1 MTHRGIALA
10 ADLLLPPEA
19 VTETFAILANRG
31 SGKSVTAQR
40 LVEQL
45 HHVGLPVVVVDVK
58 GDWWGIRS
66 SADGAGPGLPFV
78 IFGGDHGDVPLEP
91 TAGEL
96 LADLIVDDRIP
107 AVLDLSLMTKTK
119 ARTFATAFAERLYER
134 NRDALHVV
142 IEEAD
147 VLIPQRA
154 TAETARLL
162 GAMEDIAKRGR
173 SRGIGL
179 TVVSQRPQEVAKSVL
194 ELMETVI
201 LLRMTGPRSIKAA
214 SDWISVNATD
224 DGTASREV
232 ISSLPGLQTGEAWV
246 WSPAFLRL
254 LQRVRIT
261 MSDTFDSHATPA
273 PGHTRTV
280 PKNRADI
287 DLEALGAEIAATVE
301 RARDTDPR
309 RLRARLEELQNE
321 SSAAQRR
328 AEESASEV
336 TVLRGQ
342 LEDRDAEIAALR
354 SRIEQYESRPPAV
367 PAEVLESLGAAVR
380 LIDGAVAVLSES
392 ETAPTPTA
400 RTDLAPPIADRKPT
414 RARAAKDVMASPA
427 VHTSQRP
434 AAVSPTVPEGGFRK
448 GAQRMI
454 ESLGR
459 MAPLHLSKAQWGTV
473 AKIKHTSGTFSTYLG
488 ELRRA
493 GLIDEDAAGF
503 TLTEAGFA
511 YLGGRPAPITAAELQ
526 QHYLSIL
533 RSGAARMLRAVMDA
547 YPEGLTRDQIGAAA
561 GVTAT
566 SGTFSTYLGELR
578 RNGLIEQRGA
588 RFVATAILMHGASAT
603 GHSAR

>member
-1 MTHRGIALA
+1 MTRRGIALA
-10 ADLLLPPEA
+10 SDLTLPLEA

-45 HHVGLPVVVVDVK
+45 HHAGLPVVVLDVK

-78 IFGGDHGDVPLEP
+78 IFGGDHADVPLEA

-107 AVLDLSLMTKTK
+107 AVLDLSLMSKAK
-119 ARTFATAFAERLYER
+119 ARTFATVFAERLYER

-162 GAMEDIAKRGR
+162 GAMEDLAKRGR
-173 SRGIGL
+173 SRGLGL

-214 SDWISVNATD
+214 ADWISVNATD
-224 DGTASREV
+224 DGAEARTV
-232 ISSLPGLQTGEAWV
+232 ITSLPGLQTGEAWV

-273 PGHTRTV
+273 PGHTRAV
-280 PKNRADI
+280 PKTRADI

-301 RARDTDPR
+301 RAKETDPR
-309 RLRARLEELQNE
+309 RLRAQLAELRSE
-321 SSAAQRR
+321 LSAAQRQAQQR
-328 AEESASEV
+328 A
-336 TVLRGQ
+336 GQ
-342 LEDRDAEIAALR
+342 AEQLAAQLVDRDAEIAALR
-354 SRIEQYESRPPAV
+354 RRVEQAESRPVVV
-367 PAEVLESLGAAVR
+367 PAEVLDSLSAAARVV
-380 LIDGAVAVLSES
+380 DEAVAALSPIEDRAPDVEPVPATRPAS
-392 ETAPTPTA
+392 E
-400 RTDLAPPIADRKPT
+400 
-414 RARAAKDVMASPA
+414 
-427 VHTSQRP
+427 QP
-434 AAVSPTVPEGGFRK
+434 AAVAEPAPVAAPPVRTRSPRPAEEASTVPAGGFRK
-448 GAQRMI
+448 GARRML

-459 MAPLHLSKAQWGTV
+459 MAPLHLTRAQWGTV
-473 AKIKHTSGTFSTYLG
+473 AKMTPTSGTFSTYLG

-493 GLIDEDAAGF
+493 GLIEEDAAGF
-503 TLTEAGFA
+503 TLTDAGFD
-511 YLGGRPAPITAAELQ
+511 YLGGRPAPMTAAELQ

-533 RSGAARMLRAVMDA
+533 RAGAARMLTAVMQA
-547 YPEGLTRDQIGAAA
+547 YPSGLTREEISAAA
-561 GVTAT
+561 GVTAS

-588 RFVATAILMHGASAT
+588 QFVAREILMHGASAAPRS
-603 GHSAR
+603 GR

>member
-1 MTHRGIALA
+1 MTRRGIALA
-10 ADLLLPPEA
+10 SDLTLPLEA

-45 HHVGLPVVVVDVK
+45 HHAGLPVVVLDVK

-78 IFGGDHGDVPLEP
+78 IFGGDHADVPLEA

-107 AVLDLSLMTKTK
+107 AVLDLSLMSKAK
-119 ARTFATAFAERLYER
+119 ARTFATVFAERLYER

-162 GAMEDIAKRGR
+162 GAMEDLAKRGR
-173 SRGIGL
+173 SRGLGL

-214 SDWISVNATD
+214 ADWISVNATD
-224 DGTASREV
+224 DGAEARTV
-232 ISSLPGLQTGEAWV
+232 ITSLPGLQTGEAWV

-254 LQRVRIT
+254 LRRVRIT

-273 PGHTRTV
+273 PGHTRAV
-280 PKNRADI
+280 PKTRADI

-301 RARDTDPR
+301 RAKDADPR
-309 RLRARLEELQNE
+309 RLRAALAELRSE
-321 SSAAQRR
+321 LSAAQRQTQQCAGQ
-328 AEESASEV
+328 AE
-336 TVLRGQ
+336 Q
-342 LEDRDAEIAALR
+342 LAAQLVDRDAEIAALR
-354 SRIEQYESRPPAV
+354 RRVEQAESRPVVV
-367 PAEVLESLGAAVR
+367 PAEVLDSLSAAARVV
-380 LIDGAVAVLSES
+380 DEAVAALSPTTGRPPDVEPVP
-392 ETAPTPTA
+392 APRPASGQPTA
-400 RTDLAPPIADRKPT
+400 VAEPAPVAAPPVRT
-414 RARAAKDVMASPA
+414 RSP
-427 VHTSQRP
+427 RP
-434 AAVSPTVPEGGFRK
+434 AAEASAVPAGGFRK
-448 GAQRMI
+448 GAQRML

-459 MAPLHLSKAQWGTV
+459 MAPLHLTRAQWGTV
-473 AKIKHTSGTFSTYLG
+473 AKIKSTSGTFSTYLG

-493 GLIDEDAAGF
+493 GLIEEDAAGF
-503 TLTEAGFA
+503 TLTDAGFD
-511 YLGGRPAPITAAELQ
+511 YLGGRPAPMTAAELQ
-526 QHYLSIL
+526 QYYLSML
-533 RSGAARMLRAVMDA
+533 RAGAARMLTAVMQA
-547 YPEGLTRDQIGAAA
+547 YPGGLTREEISAAA

-588 RFVATAILMHGASAT
+588 QFVAREILMHGAAAAQRS
-603 GHSAR
+603 GR

>member
-1 MTHRGIALA
+1 MTRRGIALA
-10 ADLLLPPEA
+10 SDLTLPLEA

-45 HHVGLPVVVVDVK
+45 HHAGLPVVVLDVK

-78 IFGGDHGDVPLEP
+78 IFGGDHADVPLEA

-107 AVLDLSLMTKTK
+107 AVLDLSLMSKAK
-119 ARTFATAFAERLYER
+119 ARTFATVFAERLYER

-162 GAMEDIAKRGR
+162 GAMEDLAKRGR
-173 SRGIGL
+173 SRGLGL

-214 SDWISVNATD
+214 ADWISVNATD
-224 DGTASREV
+224 DGADARTV
-232 ISSLPGLQTGEAWV
+232 ITSLPGLQTGEAWV

-261 MSDTFDSHATPA
+261 MSDTFDSHATPT
-273 PGHTRTV
+273 PGHTRAV
-280 PKNRADI
+280 PKTRADI
-287 DLEALGAEIAATVE
+287 DLDALGAEIAATVE
-301 RARDTDPR
+301 RAKETDPR
-309 RLRARLEELQNE
+309 RLRARLAELRSE
-321 SSAAQRR
+321 LSAAQRQTQQR
-328 AEESASEV
+328 A
-336 TVLRGQ
+336 GQ
-342 LEDRDAEIAALR
+342 AEQLAAQLVDRDAEIAALR
-354 SRIEQYESRPPAV
+354 RRVEQAESRPVVV
-367 PAEVLESLGAAVR
+367 PAEVLGSLSAAARVV
-380 LIDGAVAVLSES
+380 DEAVAALSPTTDRAPDVEPVPATRPAS
-392 ETAPTPTA
+392 EQPTA
-400 RTDLAPPIADRKPT
+400 VAEPAPVAAPPART
-414 RARAAKDVMASPA
+414 RSP
-427 VHTSQRP
+427 RP
-434 AAVSPTVPEGGFRK
+434 AAEPSAVPAGGFRK
-448 GAQRMI
+448 GAQRML

-459 MAPLHLSKAQWGTV
+459 MAPLHLTRAQWGTV
-473 AKIKHTSGTFSTYLG
+473 AKIKSTSGTFSTYLG

-493 GLIDEDAAGF
+493 GLVEEDAAGF
-503 TLTEAGFA
+503 TLTDAGFD
-511 YLGGRPAPITAAELQ
+511 YLGGRPAPMTAAELQ
-526 QHYLSIL
+526 QYYLSML
-533 RSGAARMLRAVMDA
+533 RAGAARMLTAVMQA
-547 YPEGLTRDQIGAAA
+547 YPGGLTREEISAAA
-561 GVTAT
+561 GVTAS

-588 RFVATAILMHGASAT
+588 QFVAREILMHGASAAQAT
-603 GHSAR
+603 GR

>member
-1 MTHRGIALA
+1 MTRRGIALA
-10 ADLLLPPEA
+10 SDLTLPLEA

-45 HHVGLPVVVVDVK
+45 HHAGLPVVVLDVK

-78 IFGGDHGDVPLEP
+78 IFGGDHADVPLEA

-107 AVLDLSLMTKTK
+107 AVLDLSLMSKAK
-119 ARTFATAFAERLYER
+119 ARTFATVFAERLYER

-162 GAMEDIAKRGR
+162 GAMEDLAKRGR
-173 SRGIGL
+173 SRGLGL

-214 SDWISVNATD
+214 ADWISVNATD
-224 DGTASREV
+224 DGAEARTV
-232 ISSLPGLQTGEAWV
+232 ITSLPGLQTGEAWV

-261 MSDTFDSHATPA
+261 MSDTFDSHATPT
-273 PGHTRTV
+273 PGHTRAV
-280 PKNRADI
+280 PKTRADI

-301 RARDTDPR
+301 RAKDADPR
-309 RLRARLEELQNE
+309 RLRAQLAELRSE
-321 SSAAQRR
+321 LSAAQRQTQQR
-328 AEESASEV
+328 A
-336 TVLRGQ
+336 GQ
-342 LEDRDAEIAALR
+342 AEQLAAQLVDRDAEIAALR
-354 SRIEQYESRPPAV
+354 RRVEQAESRPVVV
-367 PAEVLESLGAAVR
+367 PAEVLDSLSAAARVV
-380 LIDGAVAVLSES
+380 DEAVAALSPTTDRAPDVEPVPATRPAS
-392 ETAPTPTA
+392 EQPTA
-400 RTDLAPPIADRKPT
+400 VAAPAPVAAPPVRT
-414 RARAAKDVMASPA
+414 RSPRPGAEASAVPA
-427 VHTSQRP
+427 
-434 AAVSPTVPEGGFRK
+434 GGFRK
-448 GAQRMI
+448 GAQRML

-459 MAPLHLSKAQWGTV
+459 MAPLHLTRAQWGTV
-473 AKIKHTSGTFSTYLG
+473 AKIKSTSGTFSTYLG

-493 GLIDEDAAGF
+493 GLIEEDAAGF
-503 TLTEAGFA
+503 TLTDAGFD
-511 YLGGRPAPITAAELQ
+511 YLGGRPAPMTAAELQ
-526 QHYLSIL
+526 QYYLSML
-533 RSGAARMLRAVMDA
+533 RAGAARMLTAVMQA
-547 YPEGLTRDQIGAAA
+547 YPGGLTREEISAAA
-561 GVTAT
+561 GVTAS

-588 RFVATAILMHGASAT
+588 QFVAREILMHGAASAQRS
-603 GHSAR
+603 GR

>member
-1 MTHRGIALA
+1 MTRRGIALA
-10 ADLLLPPEA
+10 SDLTLPLEA

-45 HHVGLPVVVVDVK
+45 HHAGLPVVVLDVK

-78 IFGGDHGDVPLEP
+78 IFGGDHADVPLDA

-107 AVLDLSLMTKTK
+107 AVLDLSLMSKAK
-119 ARTFATAFAERLYER
+119 ARTFATVFAERLYER

-162 GAMEDIAKRGR
+162 GAMEDLAKRGR
-173 SRGIGL
+173 SRGLGL

-214 SDWISVNATD
+214 ADWISVNATD
-224 DGTASREV
+224 DGAEARTV
-232 ISSLPGLQTGEAWV
+232 ITSLPGLQTGEAWV

-261 MSDTFDSHATPA
+261 MSDTFDSHATPT
-273 PGHTRTV
+273 PGHTRAV
-280 PKNRADI
+280 PKTRADI

-301 RARDTDPR
+301 RAKETDPR
-309 RLRARLEELQNE
+309 RLRAALVELRSE
-321 SSAAQRR
+321 LSAAQRQAQQCAGQ
-328 AEESASEV
+328 AE
-336 TVLRGQ
+336 Q
-342 LEDRDAEIAALR
+342 LAAQLVDRDAEIAALR
-354 SRIEQYESRPPAV
+354 RRVEQAESRPVVVPTEVLDSLSAAARVVDEAVAALSPTTDRAPDVEPVPATRPEPDQPTAVAEPAPVAASPVRTRSPRPAAEASAV
-367 PAEVLESLGAAVR
+367 PA
-380 LIDGAVAVLSES
+380 
-392 ETAPTPTA
+392 
-400 RTDLAPPIADRKPT
+400 
-414 RARAAKDVMASPA
+414 
-427 VHTSQRP
+427 
-434 AAVSPTVPEGGFRK
+434 GGFRK
-448 GAQRMI
+448 GAQRML

-459 MAPLHLSKAQWGTV
+459 MAPLHLTRAQWGTV
-473 AKIKHTSGTFSTYLG
+473 AKIKPTSGTFSTYLG

-493 GLIDEDAAGF
+493 GLVEEDAAGF
-503 TLTEAGFA
+503 TLTDAGFD
-511 YLGGRPAPITAAELQ
+511 YLGGRPAPMTAGELQ

-533 RSGAARMLRAVMDA
+533 RAGAARMLTAVMQA
-547 YPEGLTRDQIGAAA
+547 YPGGLTREEISAAA

-588 RFVATAILMHGASAT
+588 QFVAREIFMHGASAAQRS
-603 GHSAR
+603 GR

>member
-1 MTHRGIALA
+1 MTRRGIALA
-10 ADLLLPPEA
+10 SDLTLPLEA

-40 LVEQL
+40 VVEQL
-45 HHVGLPVVVVDVK
+45 HHAGLPVVVLDVK

-78 IFGGDHGDVPLEP
+78 IFGGDHADVPLEA

-107 AVLDLSLMTKTK
+107 AVLDLSLMSKAK
-119 ARTFATAFAERLYER
+119 ARTFATVFAERLYER

-162 GAMEDIAKRGR
+162 GAMEDLAKRGR
-173 SRGIGL
+173 SRGLGL

-214 SDWISVNATD
+214 ADWISVNATD
-224 DGTASREV
+224 DGAEARTV
-232 ISSLPGLQTGEAWV
+232 ITSLPGLQTGEAWV

-273 PGHTRTV
+273 PGHTRAV
-280 PKNRADI
+280 PKTRADI

-301 RARDTDPR
+301 RAKETDPR
-309 RLRARLEELQNE
+309 RLRAQLAELRSE
-321 SSAAQRR
+321 LSAAQRQTQQR
-328 AEESASEV
+328 A
-336 TVLRGQ
+336 GQ
-342 LEDRDAEIAALR
+342 AEQLAAQLVERDAEIAALR
-354 SRIEQYESRPPAV
+354 RRVEQAESRPVVV
-367 PAEVLESLGAAVR
+367 PAEVLDSLSAAARVV
-380 LIDGAVAVLSES
+380 DEAVAALSPTTDRAPDVEPVPATRPAS
-392 ETAPTPTA
+392 EQPTA
-400 RTDLAPPIADRKPT
+400 VAEPAPVAAPPVRT
-414 RARAAKDVMASPA
+414 RSP
-427 VHTSQRP
+427 RP
-434 AAVSPTVPEGGFRK
+434 AAEASAVPAGGFRK
-448 GAQRMI
+448 GAQRML

-459 MAPLHLSKAQWGTV
+459 MAPLHLTRAQWGTV
-473 AKIKHTSGTFSTYLG
+473 AKIKSTSGTFSTYLG

-493 GLIDEDAAGF
+493 GLVEEDAAGF
-503 TLTEAGFA
+503 TLTDAGFN
-511 YLGGRPAPITAAELQ
+511 YLGGRTAPMTAGELQ
-526 QHYLSIL
+526 QHYLSVL
-533 RSGAARMLRAVMDA
+533 RAGAARMLTAVMQA
-547 YPEGLTRDQIGAAA
+547 YPGGLTREEISAAA
-561 GVTAT
+561 GVTAS

-588 RFVATAILMHGASAT
+588 QFVAREILMHGASAAQRS
-603 GHSAR
+603 GR

>member
-1 MTHRGIALA
+1 MTRRGIALA
-10 ADLLLPPEA
+10 SDLTLPLEA

-45 HHVGLPVVVVDVK
+45 HHAGLPVVVLDVK

-78 IFGGDHGDVPLEP
+78 IFGGDHADVPLEA

-107 AVLDLSLMTKTK
+107 AVLDLSLMSKAK
-119 ARTFATAFAERLYER
+119 ARTFATVFAERLYER

-162 GAMEDIAKRGR
+162 GAMEDLAKRGR
-173 SRGIGL
+173 SRGLGL

-214 SDWISVNATD
+214 ADWISVNATD
-224 DGTASREV
+224 DGAEARTV
-232 ISSLPGLQTGEAWV
+232 ITSLPGLQTGEAWV

-261 MSDTFDSHATPA
+261 MSDTFDSHATPT
-273 PGHTRTV
+273 PGHTRAV
-280 PKNRADI
+280 PKTRADI

-301 RARDTDPR
+301 RAKDADPR
-309 RLRARLEELQNE
+309 RLRAQLAELRSE
-321 SSAAQRR
+321 LSAAQRQTQQR
-328 AEESASEV
+328 A
-336 TVLRGQ
+336 GQ
-342 LEDRDAEIAALR
+342 AEQLAAQLVDRDAEIAALR
-354 SRIEQYESRPPAV
+354 RRVEQAESRPVVV
-367 PAEVLESLGAAVR
+367 PAEVLDSLSAAARVV
-380 LIDGAVAVLSES
+380 DEAVAALSPTTDRAPDVEPVPATRPAS
-392 ETAPTPTA
+392 EQPTA
-400 RTDLAPPIADRKPT
+400 VAAPAPVAAPPVRT
-414 RARAAKDVMASPA
+414 RSPRPGAEASAVPA
-427 VHTSQRP
+427 
-434 AAVSPTVPEGGFRK
+434 GGFRK
-448 GAQRMI
+448 GAQRML

-459 MAPLHLSKAQWGTV
+459 MAPLHLTRAQWGTV
-473 AKIKHTSGTFSTYLG
+473 AKIKSTSGTFSTYLG

-493 GLIDEDAAGF
+493 GLIEEDAAGF
-503 TLTEAGFA
+503 TLTDAGFD
-511 YLGGRPAPITAAELQ
+511 YLGGRPAPMTAAELQ
-526 QHYLSIL
+526 QYYLSML
-533 RSGAARMLRAVMDA
+533 RAGAARMLTAVMQA
-547 YPEGLTRDQIGAAA
+547 YPGGLTREEISAAA
-561 GVTAT
+561 GVTAS

-588 RFVATAILMHGASAT
+588 QFVAQDRKSVV
-603 GHSAR
+603 

>member
-1 MTHRGIALA
+1 MTRRGIALA
-10 ADLLLPPEA
+10 SDLTLPLEA

-45 HHVGLPVVVVDVK
+45 HHAGLPVVVLDVK

-78 IFGGDHGDVPLEP
+78 IFGGDHADVPLEA

-107 AVLDLSLMTKTK
+107 AVLDLSLMSKAK
-119 ARTFATAFAERLYER
+119 ARTFATVFAERLYER

-162 GAMEDIAKRGR
+162 GAMEDLAKRGR
-173 SRGIGL
+173 SRGLGL

-214 SDWISVNATD
+214 ADWISVNATD
-224 DGTASREV
+224 DGAEARTV
-232 ISSLPGLQTGEAWV
+232 IASLPGLQTGEAWV

-273 PGHTRTV
+273 PGHTRAV
-280 PKNRADI
+280 PKTRADI

-301 RARDTDPR
+301 RAKDADPR
-309 RLRARLEELQNE
+309 RLRAQLAELRSE
-321 SSAAQRR
+321 LSAAQRQAQQR
-328 AEESASEV
+328 A
-336 TVLRGQ
+336 GQ
-342 LEDRDAEIAALR
+342 ADQLAAQLVDRDAEIAALR
-354 SRIEQYESRPPAV
+354 RRVEQAESRPVVV
-367 PAEVLESLGAAVR
+367 PAEVLDSLSAAARVV
-380 LIDGAVAVLSES
+380 DEAVAALSP
-392 ETAPTPTA
+392 TTDRAP
-400 RTDLAPPIADRKPT
+400 
-414 RARAAKDVMASPA
+414 DVEPVPA
-427 VHTSQRP
+427 IRPEPEQP
-434 AAVSPTVPEGGFRK
+434 AAVAEPAPVAEAPAVPAGGFRK
-448 GAQRMI
+448 GAQRML

-459 MAPLHLSKAQWGTV
+459 MAPLHLTRAQWGTV
-473 AKIKHTSGTFSTYLG
+473 AKIKPTSGTFSTYLG

-493 GLIDEDAAGF
+493 GLIEEDAEGF
-503 TLTEAGFA
+503 TLTDAGFD
-511 YLGGRPAPITAAELQ
+511 YLGGRPAPMTAAELQ
-526 QHYLSIL
+526 QYYLSML
-533 RSGAARMLRAVMDA
+533 RAGAARMLTAVMQA
-547 YPEGLTRDQIGAAA
+547 YPGGLTREEISAAA
-561 GVTAT
+561 GVTAS

-588 RFVATAILMHGASAT
+588 QFVAREILMHGASAAQRS
-603 GHSAR
+603 GR